1 MEPENIWIF
10 FMVLLALCGGITI
23 VWNAVK
29 AVKEAASPAHDVGK
43 RLDKHDELLEKDRK
57 TLDDLREC
65 NRYQNKLMLQMA
77 NHLIDGNHTEA
88 LVRERDAMQAYLI
101 DK

>member
-1 MEPENIWIF
+1 MEIEDIWTFLIVF
-10 FMVLLALCGGITI
+10 LSICGSMTI
-23 VWNAVK
+23 IWNAVK
-29 AVKEAASPAHDVGK
+29 VIREAFSPAYDVGK
-43 RLDKHDELLEKDRK
+43 RLDKHDELLANDKE
-57 TLDDLREC
+57 TLNELREC

-77 NHLIDGNHTEA
+77 NHLIDGNHTES